1 MVGLWRANTA
11 VGFAP
16 FAIHRLSCGNWA
28 NQKLE
33 CPDELS
39 GLDIT
44 VLPVW
49 NEELIIEKKLA
60 NLAKQEFKAHL
71 LIVDSA
77 STDSTLSKTKSWLED
92 YPDAFETW
100 KIIPMSERKGKTTAV
115 GLALDELKEFEGI
128 IVMTDAD
135 ATIMPGALTRINRWF
150 SNPQVGAVGGT
161 PQRTGDLGQ
170 ETSHRELY
178 TLLRVGESSHDST
191 PFLEGSLLG
200 WRSGLVSSSDLHY
213 SANADDAQIATA
225 VRLAGLRSIQ
235 DPDLKFT
242 DQMPLK
248 AKGQRRQKTRRAQGL
263 IRLLAE
269 SESTGFL
276 REAVDLRRY
285 CEEMLGCTFFRL
297 WQ

>member
-1 MVGLWRANTA
+1 MVTGL
-11 VGFAP
+11 
-16 FAIHRLSCGNWA
+16 IK
-28 NQKLE
+28 KLE

-44 VLPVW
+44 VLLPVW

-60 NLAKQEFKAHL
+60 NLAKQDFKAHL

-92 YPDAFETW
+92 YPDAFENL

-161 PQRTGDLGQ
+161 LQRTGDLGQ

-178 TLLRVGESSHDST
+178 TLLRVGESSQTVHHS
-191 PFLEGSLLG
+191 
-200 WRSGLVSSSDLHY
+200 WRVLY
-213 SANADDAQIATA
+213 
-225 VRLAGLRSIQ
+225 
-235 DPDLKFT
+235 
-242 DQMPLK
+242 
-248 AKGQRRQKTRRAQGL
+248 
-263 IRLLAE
+263 
-269 SESTGFL
+269 
-276 REAVDLRRY
+276 
-285 CEEMLGCTFFRL
+285 
-297 WQ
+297 